1 MILVLVKHIVT
12 VLLLHCIIEAIK
24 PWWQWAY
31 WLSPLMYGQRA
42 ISVNEFSASR
52 WSKVCILAGI
62 IISHYPCLLVVITF
76 SLSLFLLFEVCLRR
90 VTINRIVM
98 RIEIER
104 FLFTRKNTSS
114 TAVSIAS
121 TTHCD
126 KAQNTSQN
134 LTLQHRFFC
143 SRKPIQHRIKCVA
156 GKPV

>member
-1 MILVLVKHIVT
+1 MT
-12 VLLLHCIIEAIK
+12 LLLLIEAIQ

-62 IISHYPCLLVVITF
+62 IISHYLCLLVRITISF
-76 SLSLFLLFEVCLRR
+76 SLFLLFEVCLRR
-90 VTINRIVM
+90 VTITKLNPWIFFEHNEDRDRV
-98 RIEIER
+98 
-104 FLFTRKNTSS
+104 LFTRKNTSS
-114 TAVSIAS
+114 TAVSTAS

-126 KAQNTSQN
+126 KAQNTSQS
-134 LTLQHRFFC
+134 LA
-143 SRKPIQHRIKCVA
+143 IQHRIKCVV